1 VITEHRTFCRICP
14 VLCGLV
20 VRTDGPLV
28 LEARGDRDHPVTL
41 GYSCP
46 KGRALPEFHHHPQR
60 LNYPVIRDGASR
72 SEGRS
77 GRQVSWPEMI
87 DDLASNL
94 TRIIDESGPDA
105 VAAYNGTWSWM
116 DALGRTRA
124 DQFMRHIGSRSR
136 YSATTVDA
144 IARLVVAEMMSGN
157 ATLMPMIDTD
167 DAGLTV
173 LIGTNPVVSHGHA
186 GALVDPIVSLRR
198 IAREHGLWVV
208 DPRRSETARLAT
220 RHLAIRA
227 GADPALLAY
236 VVRSLLE
243 DGVDDDY
250 AARHIDGLDSLR
262 AAVEPWTGA
271 RAAARTGL
279 AIEDLDAL
287 VGAIRRARTVTVV
300 TGTGCTMAA
309 EANITEWLAWAIQ
322 IITGSFERAGGAW
335 FNPGAFTRLDLRA
348 SRPEGRSGPASR
360 SDKGRSGPASPA
372 AARESDA
379 GPLSRPDLPARYG
392 ERPSAALADEIESGR
407 VRALLVIG
415 GNPITS
421 LPDAQRLAAAF
432 SQLDVLAVTDI
443 IESETVALAT
453 HVLPVAGQLEREDVS
468 WFIDRFPSV
477 VSAQRTAAVVEP
489 SFERRPVFDILQ
501 DVGERFGLARMENPM
516 ERYERRIPSLS
527 QPGVFVADPPR
538 SKGWV
543 HAHILPNGRWQVAPP
558 PLVDQFA
565 RWATAE
571 PLTLVGIPR
580 RTMRRMNSALRDVG
594 RGAADAEVW
603 INPTDAG
610 AMADGSAVVVTTTTG
625 SIRATARITD
635 DIAPGSVSIPHGLRD
650 QNVSVLTTGAIGT
663 TDSLSGMVT
672 QSGFAVE
679 IRSADTSA
687 AQINQGE

>member
-1 VITEHRTFCRICP
+1 
-14 VLCGLV
+14 
-20 VRTDGPLV
+20 
-28 LEARGDRDHPVTL
+28 
-41 GYSCP
+41 
-46 KGRALPEFHHHPQR
+46 
-60 LNYPVIRDGASR
+60 
-72 SEGRS
+72 
-77 GRQVSWPEMI
+77 MI
-87 DDLASNL
+87 DDLASSL

-124 DQFMRHIGSRSR
+124 DQFMRHIASRSR

-144 IARLVVAEMMSGN
+144 IARLVVAELMSGN

-186 GALVDPIVSLRR
+186 GSLVDPIVSLRR

-236 VVRSLLE
+236 VVRALLE
-243 DGVDDDY
+243 DGADDDY
-250 AARHIDGLDSLR
+250 AARHIDGLDVLR
-262 AAVEPWTGA
+262 AAVAPWTGD

-279 AIEDLDAL
+279 SIDDLDAL
-287 VGAIRRARTVTVV
+287 VGAIRRARTVTMV

-322 IITGSFERAGGAW
+322 IITGSFEQPGGAW
-335 FNPGAFTRLDLRA
+335 FNPGAFTRLDLRP
-348 SRPEGRSGPASR
+348 SRSEGRSGPGA
-360 SDKGRSGPASPA
+360 PALPTSA
-372 AARESDA
+372 A
-379 GPLSRPDLPARYG
+379 SRPDLPDRYG

-421 LPDAQRLAAAF
+421 LPDAHRLAAAF

-501 DVGERFGLARMENPM
+501 DLGERFGLARMENPM

-538 SKGWV
+538 PKGWV
-543 HAHILPNGRWQVAPP
+543 HERILPGGRWQVAPA
-558 PLVDQFA
+558 PLVEQFA
-565 RWATAE
+565 QWATTE
-571 PLTLVGIPR
+571 PLGLVGIPR
-580 RTMRRMNSALRDVG
+580 RTMRRMNSALRDVA
-594 RGAADAEVW
+594 RGAEDAEVW
-603 INPTDAG
+603 INPTDAV
-610 AMADGSAVVVTTTTG
+610 AMADGSAVIVTTATG
-625 SIRATARITD
+625 SIRATARITA

-679 IRSADTSA
+679 IRAVS
-687 AQINQGE
+687 QRE